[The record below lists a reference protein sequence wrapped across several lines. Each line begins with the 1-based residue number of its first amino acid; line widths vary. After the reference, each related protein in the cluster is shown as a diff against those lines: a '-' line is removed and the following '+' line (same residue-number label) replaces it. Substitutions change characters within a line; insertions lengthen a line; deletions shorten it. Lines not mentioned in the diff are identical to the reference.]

1 MSHFAAKQ
9 EVSVAI
15 DARLLAEID
24 QMASDRSAVFE
35 EALRLWR
42 TQKVEEQLRRFY
54 QSQGRSDIEFEEE
67 WAEDAQKHLEEILET
82 EGL

>member
-54 QSQGRSDIEFEEE
+54 QSQGRADIEFEEE